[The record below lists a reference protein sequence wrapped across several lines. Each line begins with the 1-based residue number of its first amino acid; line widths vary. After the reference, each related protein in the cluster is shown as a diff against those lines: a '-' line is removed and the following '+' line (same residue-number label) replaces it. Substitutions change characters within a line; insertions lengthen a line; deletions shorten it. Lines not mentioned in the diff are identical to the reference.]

1 MLWLDGAQQG
11 EIVLFL
17 FHILLQIFVNKDSHL
32 LFFYDTVYSG
42 FFSAGK
48 VTTLNRKHPKKLSRP
63 PPTHTHTRFHILKKP
78 FTWETMAEQDVIAY
92 PAGKKKKHGLFFM
105 FYKFLTL

>member
-63 PPTHTHTRFHILKKP
+63 PPPHTHTRFHILKKTLHLRNNGGTRCDCLSSWEKKE
-78 FTWETMAEQDVIAY
+78 TWPVF
-92 PAGKKKKHGLFFM
+92 HVL
-105 FYKFLTL
+105 